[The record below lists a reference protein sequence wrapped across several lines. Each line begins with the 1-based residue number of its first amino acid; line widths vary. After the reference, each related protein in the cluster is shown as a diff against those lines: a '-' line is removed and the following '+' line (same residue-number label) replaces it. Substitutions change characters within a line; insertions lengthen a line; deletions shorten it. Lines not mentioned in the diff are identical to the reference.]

1 MQNTDVSSSI
11 FRLEKPENICFVA
24 DNTIFSK
31 FPTFLTAI
39 DEANTL
45 AEQDISN
52 KFPTHENTYT
62 GTGISLTNSQVAE
75 LLGRY
80 NFHHTT
86 SFVKED
92 NHRFKFKEDYFRC
105 SFEHKG
111 INYGLLIR
119 YVKLVGTG
127 TDFGYVP
134 IVIDNKTTGHTTFT
148 VFHMFNSTIVFNN
161 TLDSKITIRMTSNL
175 TSENVTI
182 PSHEL
187 ALLYLRGNI
196 TNPTDIQYHYQ
207 TNELPNISGNVLFKE
222 VLTCIDQKTI
232 KSLYT
237 QTGFALK
244 FPTYVPDGFVP
255 VCNEA
260 DLEFMTIERF
270 ANSTGIAQH
279 KNLNFYHISANLH
292 EDKGLV
298 VVRAIIEYG
307 KNATDL
313 AYRDYK
319 NDISIAYGDSTF
331 SKYGD
336 GSIMTYVAPGG
347 VSTVV
352 FTTKDQSY
360 TFAGK
365 MPLEELIKMAKSLS

>member
-1 MQNTDVSSSI
+1 MKILYLTIIVGVTILGVVMSIFLYTQHTESNTQNVLPQSRYYDEMQNTDVSSSI

-148 VFHMFNSTIVFNN
+148 VFH
-161 TLDSKITIRMTSNL
+161 
-175 TSENVTI
+175 
-182 PSHEL
+182 
-187 ALLYLRGNI
+187 
-196 TNPTDIQYHYQ
+196 
-207 TNELPNISGNVLFKE
+207 
-222 VLTCIDQKTI
+222 
-232 KSLYT
+232 
-237 QTGFALK
+237 
-244 FPTYVPDGFVP
+244 
-255 VCNEA
+255 
-260 DLEFMTIERF
+260 
-270 ANSTGIAQH
+270 
-279 KNLNFYHISANLH
+279 
-292 EDKGLV
+292 
-298 VVRAIIEYG
+298 
-307 KNATDL
+307 
-313 AYRDYK
+313 
-319 NDISIAYGDSTF
+319 
-331 SKYGD
+331 
-336 GSIMTYVAPGG
+336 
-347 VSTVV
+347 
-352 FTTKDQSY
+352 
-360 TFAGK
+360 
-365 MPLEELIKMAKSLS
+365 